1 MTKSNTDEIRTTI
14 SIRISAF
21 FLKRLVI
28 SALLVPL
35 IATADASPRTH
46 VQMYSQTSPSGEG
59 FQISLSWRAVRA
71 SYCLASGDWRGVLA
85 SSGRWRS
92 VELRERKTRIFK
104 LDCYGPN
111 GDVARTQATVSHEW
125 ADGPTAAKGSGNGH
139 SPQITESEPTP
150 QVDLFPSTTVLK
162 PGEPLTLRWRSLG
175 SQHCEAFGGWHGP
188 KANVGVETVVAL
200 ATTQHYGLACVGTDG
215 KRRVS
220 TAQVSGP
227 PKMRPLNER
236 NLLRWLPPTAT
247 DAGKPLKGLSAYRLY
262 VGQRSGVYDRVISF
276 PPGKR
281 PEKTLALAPGSYYL
295 ALTAVD
301 QAGRESDLSN
311 EVFRRIH

>member
-1 MTKSNTDEIRTTI
+1 MIISNTDEIRTTI
-14 SIRISAF
+14 STRVGAN
-21 FLKRLVI
+21 FLKRSMI
-28 SALLVPL
+28 SALLVPA
-35 IATADASPRTH
+35 IAAADTSPRTH

-71 SYCLASGDWRGVLA
+71 RYCMASGDWQGVFA

-92 VELRERKTRIFK
+92 VELRERKPRIFK
-104 LDCYGPN
+104 LDCYGHN
-111 GDVARTQATVSHEW
+111 GDVARTQAKVSHEW
-125 ADGPTAAKGSGNGH
+125 PGGLTTATGSGAGN
-139 SPQITESEPTP
+139 SPKTIASEPTP
-150 QVDLFPSTTVLK
+150 QVDLFPSTTALK

-175 SQHCEAFGGWHGP
+175 SQRCEAFGGWHGP

-227 PKMRPLNER
+227 VEEQPLDER

-262 VGQRSGVYDRVISF
+262 VGKRSGIYDRVISF

-281 PEKTLALAPGSYYL
+281 PERTLALAPGSYYL
-295 ALTAVD
+295 TLTAVD
-301 QAGRESDLSN
+301 QAGRESDPSN